1 MGRKSGI
8 CKFFCGHSEVFV
20 DETRT
25 DRRFRYSLREKPGVS
40 KKVLVRG
47 QRVSTIAAML
57 TEGILDCYTVTGSIN
72 GSEFSDFVQET
83 LLP

>member
-1 MGRKSGI
+1 M
-8 CKFFCGHSEVFV
+8 FV
-20 DETRT
+20 DETQT
-25 DRRFRYSLREKPGVS
+25 YRRFRYSLREKPEVS

-57 TEGILDCYTVTGSIN
+57 TEGILDCYMLTGSIN
-72 GSEFSDFVQET
+72 GSKFSDFVQET